1 MTVGCGR
8 GWVLVVEGVDGA
20 EKLHTALA
28 NMLST
33 TKIANTAI
41 TICILRCER
50 CFARFAI
57 FVASYFIS
65 GAIIP

>member
-1 MTVGCGR
+1 MTVGCG
-8 GWVLVVEGVDGA
+8 WVLVVDEVDGA
-20 EKLHTALA
+20 KTHTALA

-50 CFARFAI
+50 CLARFAI
-57 FVASYFIS
+57 LITSYFIS
-65 GAIIP
+65 DAIIP

>member
-1 MTVGCGR
+1 MLMTVGR
-8 GWVLVVEGVDGA
+8 GWVLVVDGVDG
-20 EKLHTALA
+20 ENTDTALA

-50 CFARFAI
+50 FLARFAI
-57 FVASYFIS
+57 LIASYFIS